1 MHSDLNNMAADFH
14 QALLTGYERLA
25 AWSAVLDRINVF
37 PVADG
42 DTGRNLMITLAPL
55 RNVADQGPEKTGHQ
69 ILFAARGNSGNIA
82 ARFVNDLLAA
92 NGVKTL
98 YQCAQTGA
106 QNARS
111 AISRPRA
118 GTMLTV
124 IDAFAAALAGLPD
137 PKNPQSGLKTVTDAM
152 QAAVDSSTGQI
163 RELSAAKVVDSGAL
177 GMFVFLE
184 SFFTDFCGQG
194 RPFLP
199 IHEIFA
205 GRLKIDPDYAAAVEN
220 GFCVDAV
227 VEVDEKPG
235 AGAQDPA
242 AAEDHDSLTV
252 FHTGG
257 YAKIHLHTA
266 DRSAARK
273 QLGQMGRIV
282 SWNEDDM
289 AEQAA
294 AFRLPAAAAP
304 VHLVTDAAG
313 SISRHLAGRLGISLL
328 ESYVTVGER
337 CIPETCM
344 NPEELYQAMR
354 RGARAS
360 TSQASDFERHQHY
373 ARLLSQHDRV
383 LYLCVGSVYTGNYQ
397 TAMDWKAENDPEN
410 RFWVIDTGAASGRLA
425 AIAAAT
431 ARYAAGAQNAD
442 KVMAFARNI
451 VERCGEYI
459 FLDELKYLAAGGR
472 MSKTGAFFGDM
483 LHMKPV
489 ISPLSHGAEKVG
501 IVRNAEAQIKFAEQK
516 LQQNVN
522 HSKHPLLLLAYS
534 DNRQWVAGPVKERI
548 AALFPEAEILLQPMS
563 MTSGVHIGP
572 GAWAVAWCCD
582 NPRAED
588 PDSRRHAHDS

>member
-1 MHSDLNNMAADFH
+1 MAADFH

-55 RNVADQGPEKTGHQ
+55 RNVSDQGPEKTGHQ

-92 NGVKTL
+92 NGLKAL

-124 IDAFAAALAGLPD
+124 IDAFAEAIAALPD

-152 QAAVDSSTGQI
+152 QTEVDSSTGQI
-163 RELSAAKVVDSGAL
+163 RELSAAKVVDAGAL

-184 SFFTDFCGQG
+184 GFFTDFCGQD

-205 GRLKIDPDYAAAVEN
+205 GRLKIDPEYAAAAEN

-227 VEVDEKPG
+227 VEVNENSG
-235 AGAQDPA
+235 TQDPA
-242 AAEDHDSLTV
+242 AAQDHDSLTV

-282 SWNEDDM
+282 SWNEDNM

-313 SISRHLAGRLGISLL
+313 SISRHLAGRLGITLL
-328 ESYVTVGER
+328 ESYVTVGDR

-344 NPEELYQAMR
+344 DPEELYQAMR
-354 RGARAS
+354 RAVRAS

-383 LYLCVGSVYTGNYQ
+383 LYLCVGSIYTGNYQ
-397 TAMDWKAENDPEN
+397 TAMDWKAANDMDD
-410 RFWVIDTGAASGRLA
+410 RFFVIDTGAASGRLA

-431 ARYAAGAQNAD
+431 ARYAAGVQSANQ
-442 KVMAFARNI
+442 VIAFARNI

-501 IVRNAEAQIKFAEQK
+501 IVRNAEAQIKFAEQQ
-516 LQQNVN
+516 LQQDLN
-522 HSKHPLLLLAYS
+522 HAPHPLLLLEYS

-548 AALFPEAEILLQPMS
+548 AGLFPEAEILLQPMS

-582 NPRAED
+582 NPRKHD
-588 PDSRRHAHDS
+588 PQEPLHVHES